1 MSPIKNLRHF
11 RLFSH
16 CTILTMK
23 TLRYGIRK
31 NGLTRA
37 FTITLTSLYLA
48 VHFSPTSSQTYIVK
62 LNIIY
67 IKKNFGFDNLFST
80 ADPKDP
86 KLIYTWQDVGVLDY
100 DMLNKLWLVQQLS
113 SDERILDENNKPVV
127 NKGLRPDGKCSFSMF
142 FI

>member
-1 MSPIKNLRHF
+1 M
-11 RLFSH
+11 
-16 CTILTMK
+16 
-23 TLRYGIRK
+23 
-31 NGLTRA
+31 
-37 FTITLTSLYLA
+37 
-48 VHFSPTSSQTYIVK
+48 
-62 LNIIY
+62 
-67 IKKNFGFDNLFST
+67 FST